1 MYYLFNI
8 NVCRKGFAWLVL
20 LLIKEQRAKNKKIS
34 KIQFALTPHLL
45 LFSFV
50 MKTKPKVFFVF
61 YLPLALAKR
70 LLSQSPSRSN
80 QPNKTSEIFFGF
92 SDAGFGDELGVI
104 TYQIQDTFFMQFNS
118 WPSVKKLFHRESR
131 KQKKSIFW
139 LISPL

>member
-104 TYQIQDTFFMQFNS
+104 IYQIQDTFFMQFNS

-131 KQKKSIFW
+131 KQKN
-139 LISPL
+139 